1 MEGVNGTANSSQG
14 LEVYFLTA
22 AELGN
27 NIKEFCEYFKIND
40 DQRRKIEEKYQF
52 SGSKN
57 ASISENVDKLLSFF
71 ATYNVIFNLPD
82 SVCNILT
89 MEILSQKEAVR
100 FLNAVIISQDSYK

>member
-1 MEGVNGTANSSQG
+1 M
-14 LEVYFLTA
+14 
-22 AELGN
+22 
-27 NIKEFCEYFKIND
+27 
-40 DQRRKIEEKYQF
+40 
-52 SGSKN
+52 
-57 ASISENVDKLLSFF
+57 DKLLSFF

>member
-22 AELGN
+22 AELGK
-27 NIKEFCEYFKIND
+27 NIKEFCEYFEINA
-40 DQRRKIEEKYQF
+40 DQRGKIEEKYQF
-52 SGSKN
+52 SGSKK
-57 ASISENVDKLLSFF
+57 ASIGENVDKLLSFF

-100 FLNAVIISQDSYK
+100 FLNAAIISQDSYK

>member
-27 NIKEFCEYFKIND
+27 NIKEFCEYFEINA

-57 ASISENVDKLLSFF
+57 ASIGGNVDKLLSF
-71 ATYNVIFNLPD
+71 LPH
-82 SVCNILT
+82 L
-89 MEILSQKEAVR
+89 M
-100 FLNAVIISQDSYK
+100 